1 MKLHIKLLSVAFLL
15 FLSASSLSA
24 QVDSTRRADRIA
36 SPFTLASALLDPITL
51 PTSLDKDV
59 EKMLEQW
66 YTGYG
71 NATGKSTGSRY
82 GSVSVPYTPDSVYVR
97 MLNKMPSAMRF
108 SYNPL
113 VREAIELYLFKRRGL
128 LSSMLSL
135 GDLYFPEIEMALD
148 KNGLPMELRYL
159 VIVESALN
167 PKAISPAGAAGL
179 WQLML
184 PTGKIYGLTVNSLVD
199 ERMDPVKSTEAACRF
214 LKDLYRI
221 YGDWWLV
228 LAAYNCGPGNVNRAL
243 RRVNTDR
250 PNFWDIYR
258 YLPNETRRYIPLFIG
273 AYFAMHYHR
282 EYGIYPRQLGRPLAT
297 DYYTANHRVTFDR
310 ISELTGVST
319 DLISTFNPQFRRGII
334 PGNDTPYPV
343 RLPLS
348 AILKLDSA
356 GSEVNSPELRVNLE
370 GPSNSAP
377 TRSMTRSQSSSDEE
391 ATATE
396 EEQSVRRSTRSR
408 KAEQPMQHTTTTAHV
423 VAPGETLY
431 SIAQKN
437 GVSVEELKKSNNITS
452 DKLRSGQT
460 LHITKVT
467 KTTSAT
473 NASKSTKGHSHHKS
487 HSSKKSRR
495 GRR

>member
-1 MKLHIKLLSVAFLL
+1 MKLHIKLLSAAFLL

-310 ISELTGVST
+310 ISEITGVST

-370 GPSNSAP
+370 GPNNTAS
-377 TRSMTRSQSSSDEE
+377 TRSATRNQSSSEE
-391 ATATE
+391 EESATE
-396 EEQSVRRSTRSR
+396 EEQPTRRSRGR
-408 KAEQPMQHTTTTAHV
+408 KAEAKQQTTTTAHV
-423 VAPGETLY
+423 VTTGETLY

-437 GVSVEELKKSNNITS
+437 GISVEELKKSNNITS
-452 DKLRSGQT
+452 DKLRPGQT
-460 LHITKVT
+460 LHITKVS
-467 KTTSAT
+467 KTSSTAK
-473 NASKSTKGHSHHKS
+473 ASKHSKGHKSHKA
-487 HSSKKSRR
+487 HSSKKSHR